1 MFRRSALA
9 IVLLCFVASSK
20 VLALGLGDIEI
31 NSVLNNPLQAV
42 VELTSATDTEL
53 EELKVS
59 IASSEA
65 FARAGITRARILSGF
80 TFSAERTPAGKPV
93 IRISTTEPVREAF
106 LEFLLE
112 VAWSSGRLVRHY
124 TVLVDPPFTMPA
136 TPVAPR
142 PPAVSMQPAPAPAPP
157 RQARPAPTPP
167 RVEPAPAPPRVE
179 PAPAP
184 ARAADQY
191 GPVRR
196 NETLWGISKRLRP
209 GSDIS
214 VQQMMLA
221 LQRANPG
228 AFNDNNINNLRA
240 GAVLRVPDRDEV
252 LSLSRA
258 DAIAESLR
266 QNADWAAARSA
277 ETTPAQADAGQPA
290 PGGAPGVQT
299 ETRLQLVAPEGDTT
313 AQAAG
318 SGTAEAEAQPITEDA
333 PASGDLQQQLALAT
347 EEAEAGRAQSEELQ
361 SRVNKLEE
369 QVDAM
374 QRLVELKDAELA
386 SMQNRL
392 GQEGE
397 ATVDTESG
405 LESEPPG
412 AADESIASAQQESS
426 ITSEAETTPAA
437 EEAVTVAAAEDVSA
451 MEKAQRL
458 VDRLLDNP
466 MLTGLGVLAAMVL
479 GGFLW
484 ATTRRRKNDDMFG
497 DEPTMESQLAEAR
510 AESRQEPVIPVVPVV
525 DRETWEE
532 DESHREVA
540 DMAALTGTESG
551 DPLTEAD
558 VYIAYGRF
566 QQAED
571 VIQGALHTNPGDTE
585 LTLKLLEVYRVSGN
599 TEAFNTLAGSFREVA
614 GENSPLWNKVAVM
627 GYELSPDNPLYS
639 GVGDNPV
646 SSDIAMSDL
655 EERSP
660 LAGLAGDLEGME
672 DSAES
677 EELAD
682 NTIEFNLNDTAVSD
696 EEDASEGLL
705 EKSDEV
711 GTKLDLARA
720 YLDMNDEESAR
731 SILEEVVEEGND
743 RQKAEAEEM
752 FAKLAEF

>member
-9 IVLLCFVASSK
+9 IILLCFVASSK
-20 VLALGLGDIEI
+20 VFALGLGDIEI
-31 NSVLNNPLQAV
+31 NSVLNNPLQAII
-42 VELTSATDTEL
+42 ELTSATDAEL
-53 EELKVS
+53 EELKIS

-65 FARAGITRARILSGF
+65 FARAGITRTRVLSGF

-112 VAWSSGRLVRHY
+112 VAWSRGRLVRQY
-124 TVLVDPPFTMPA
+124 TVLIDPPFTMPA

-142 PPAVSMQPAPAPAPP
+142 PPAVSSVQPAPVPAPPPQASPAPPSPQVAPAPP
-157 RQARPAPTPP
+157 PP
-167 RVEPAPAPPRVE
+167 PVT
-179 PAPAP
+179 PAP

-191 GPVRR
+191 GPVKR
-196 NETLWGISKRLRP
+196 NETLWDISKRLRP

-221 LQRANPG
+221 LQRANPE
-228 AFNDNNINNLRA
+228 AFIDNNINNLRA
-240 GAVLRVPDRDEV
+240 GSVLRVPGRDEL

-258 DAIAESLR
+258 DAITESLR
-266 QNADWAAARSA
+266 QYAEWNALRSA
-277 ETTPAQADAGQPA
+277 ETVPAQAAAVQPA
-290 PGGAPGVQT
+290 PNATPDVQT
-299 ETRLQLVAPEGDTT
+299 ETRLQLVAPEGDAT

-318 SGTAEAEAQPITEDA
+318 AGAAEAEAEAQPVAEDA
-333 PASGDLQQQLALAT
+333 PASSDLQQQLALAT
-347 EEAEAGRAQSEELQ
+347 EEAEAGRAQSVELQ
-361 SRVNKLEE
+361 SRVDELEE
-369 QVDAM
+369 QVEAM

-397 ATVDTESG
+397 ATVDTEG
-405 LESEPPG
+405 GVEAEQLG
-412 AADESIASAQQESS
+412 AADESIATAEQESS
-426 ITSEAETTPAA
+426 ITAEAETAPAA
-437 EEAVTVAAAEDVSA
+437 EEAVTVAAAEDVSV
-451 MEKAQRL
+451 MEKARRL

-466 MLTGLGVLAAMVL
+466 MLTGLGVLATILL

-484 ATTRRRKNDDMFG
+484 ATTRQRKNADIFS
-497 DEPTMESQLAEAR
+497 DEPTMESRLAESQT
-510 AESRQEPVIPVVPVV
+510 ESRQEPVIPVA
-525 DRETWEE
+525 DEETRDE
-532 DESHREVA
+532 DESQRDVGG
-540 DMAALTGTESG
+540 MAALADTESG

-571 VIQGALHTNPGDTE
+571 VIQGALLTHPGDTE

-599 TEAFNTLAGSFREVA
+599 TEAFNALASSIREVA
-614 GENSPLWNKVAVM
+614 GENSPLWNQVAVM

-639 GVGDNPV
+639 GAGDSPV
-646 SSDIAMSDL
+646 SSDIAMSDM

-660 LAGLAGDLEGME
+660 IASLVGDLEGME

-677 EELAD
+677 EALAD
-682 NTIEFNLNDTAVSD
+682 NTIEFNLDDTAVSD

-731 SILEEVVEEGND
+731 SILEEVVEEGNE
-743 RQKAEAEEM
+743 RQKAEAEEL
-752 FAKLAEF
+752 FNRLAEF

>member
-20 VLALGLGDIEI
+20 VFALGLGDIEI

-42 VELTSATDTEL
+42 VELTSATDAEL

-65 FARAGITRARILSGF
+65 FARAGVTRAGILSGF

-112 VAWSSGRLVRHY
+112 VAWSRGRLVRQY
-124 TVLVDPPFTMPA
+124 TVLVDPPYTMPA

-142 PPAVSMQPAPAPAPP
+142 PAAVSMQPAPVPAPP
-157 RQARPAPTPP
+157 RQALPAPPSPRGEPAPPPP
-167 RVEPAPAPPRVE
+167 RVEL
-179 PAPAP
+179 APAP
-184 ARAADQY
+184 ARASDQY

-196 NETLWGISKRLRP
+196 NETLWDISKRLRP
-209 GSDIS
+209 GDDIS

-228 AFNDNNINNLRA
+228 AFINNNINNLRA
-240 GAVLRVPDRDEV
+240 GAVLRVPDRNEL

-258 DAIAESLR
+258 DAIAESRR
-266 QNADWAAARSA
+266 QFAEWRTTRSG
-277 ETTPAQADAGQPA
+277 ETAPAQAA
-290 PGGAPGVQT
+290 PGAPSEMQT
-299 ETRLQLVAPEGDTT
+299 KTRLQLVAPEGDAT
-313 AQAAG
+313 AEAAG
-318 SGTAEAEAQPITEDA
+318 TGAAEAEAEAQPEAEDA

-361 SRVNKLEE
+361 SRVGELEE
-369 QVDAM
+369 QVEAM
-374 QRLVELKDAELA
+374 QRLLELKDAQLA
-386 SMQNRL
+386 SMQNRQRL
-392 GQEGE
+392 EGE
-397 ATVDTESG
+397 ATVETEG
-405 LESEPPG
+405 GVE
-412 AADESIASAQQESS
+412 ADESIATAEQASS

-437 EEAVTVAAAEDVSA
+437 EEAVTVAAAEDVSG
-451 MEKAQRL
+451 MEKARKL

-466 MLTGLGVLAAMVL
+466 VLTGLGVLAAMLL

-484 ATTRRRKNDDMFG
+484 ATTRQRKKDDMFG
-497 DEPTMESQLAEAR
+497 DEPTMESQLTEER

-525 DRETWEE
+525 DEETREE
-532 DESHREVA
+532 DENHRLVA
-540 DMAALTGTESG
+540 NMAALTDTESG

-571 VIQGALHTNPGDTE
+571 VIQGALRIHPGDTE
-585 LTLKLLEVYRVSGN
+585 LTLKLLEVYQVSGN
-599 TEAFNTLAGSFREVA
+599 KEAFDTLAASFRDAA
-614 GENSPLWNKVAVM
+614 GVNSAHWDKVAVM

-639 GVGDNPV
+639 GAGDTPV
-646 SSDIAMSDL
+646 SSTSDIAMSDM
-655 EERSP
+655 EEWSP
-660 LAGLAGDLEGME
+660 EASQAGDLESME

-677 EELAD
+677 GKIAD
-682 NTIEFNLNDTAVSD
+682 NTIEFNLDDTAVSG
-696 EEDASEGLL
+696 EEDVSEGLL
-705 EKSDEV
+705 EKTDEV
-711 GTKLDLARA
+711 STKLDLARA

-731 SILEEVVEEGND
+731 SILEEVVEEGNE
-743 RQKAEAEEM
+743 RQKAEAEEL